1 MLNEG
6 QCENP
11 RTISIKA
18 KSYIINSIKNKN
30 KQTNGTLNQHS

>member
-1 MLNEG
+1 MLNKS

-11 RTISIKA
+11 RKNSIKA
-18 KSYIINSIKNKN
+18 KPYIINSIKNKN